1 MSFDGAK
8 LIWHNGQMIPWEQA
22 TVHVMAHALHYGSSV
37 FEGIRVYKTPD
48 GPKVF
53 RLTAHM
59 QRFFDSALIHR
70 ISVPFDL
77 PTLIAGCKEVVSANE
92 LLDGA
97 YIRPI
102 AFRALG
108 TLDSARNLNTLSMY
122 RSPPGNGAPISVRT
136 VLKKAWMSVSLA
148 GTGSR
153 PTPYRRWPRLVAITF
168 RVR

>member
-53 RLTAHM
+53 RLTAHI
-59 QRFFDSALIHR
+59 QRLFDSALIHR

-77 PTLIAGCKEVVSANE
+77 PTLIAACKEVVSANE

-97 YIRPI
+97 YIRHHLF
-102 AFRALG
+102 AG
-108 TLDSARNLNTLSMY
+108 
-122 RSPPGNGAPISVRT
+122 GVSVDI
-136 VLKKAWMSVSLA
+136 VEA
-148 GTGSR
+148 GSR
-153 PTPYRRWPRLVAITF
+153 AYLEVVNRILRRRERGLDANSANDDVSHATI
-168 RVR
+168 